1 MAKEEKELLIDIKST
16 VDLIAQ
22 KNLKGYE
29 VDENGVL
36 IKKKEKKEVEK
47 SPTLDFSLRFKTLDE
62 KKTMEKFAEKY
73 CNMVHGR
80 TSCNEY
86 IRKLVTTDVY
96 SDIKKLERQVKKLER
111 QVKEL
116 EQASGI
122 TIKELRSKK
131 KLSKKQN

>member
-1 MAKEEKELLIDIKST
+1 MGKEEKELLIDIKST
-16 VDLIAQ
+16 VNLIAQ

-36 IKKKEKKEVEK
+36 VKTKEKKEVEK
-47 SPTLDFSLRFKTLDE
+47 KPTLDFSLRFKTLDE

-96 SDIKKLERQVKKLER
+96 KQISDLEKKLKIAENKVNLFETTFK
-111 QVKEL
+111 
-116 EQASGI
+116 I
-122 TIKELRSKK
+122 TAAELRKQNK
-131 KLSKKQN
+131 VKKQN

>member
-29 VDENGVL
+29 VENGVL

-73 CNMVHGR
+73 CNMVTGR

-96 SDIKKLERQVKKLER
+96 KQISDLEKKLKIAENKVNLFETTFK
-111 QVKEL
+111 
-116 EQASGI
+116 I
-122 TIKELRSKK
+122 TAAELRKQNK
-131 KLSKKQN
+131 VKKQN

>member
-29 VDENGVL
+29 VENGVL

-47 SPTLDFSLRFKTLDE
+47 NPTLDFSLRFKTLDE

-73 CNMVHGR
+73 CNMVRGR

-96 SDIKKLERQVKKLER
+96 SDIKKLERRVKKLER

-122 TIKELRSKK
+122 TIEELRSKK

>member
-1 MAKEEKELLIDIKST
+1 MGKEEKELLIDIKST
-16 VDLIAQ
+16 VNLIAQ

-29 VDENGVL
+29 VENGVL

-73 CNMVHGR
+73 CNMLTGR

-96 SDIKKLERQVKKLER
+96 KQISDLEKKLKIAENKVNLFETTFK
-111 QVKEL
+111 
-116 EQASGI
+116 I
-122 TIKELRSKK
+122 TAAELRKQNK
-131 KLSKKQN
+131 VKKQN

>member
-1 MAKEEKELLIDIKST
+1 MGKEEKELLIDIKST
-16 VDLIAQ
+16 VNLIAQ

-36 IKKKEKKEVEK
+36 VKTKEKKEVEK

-96 SDIKKLERQVKKLER
+96 KQISDLEKKLKIAENKVNLFEKTFK
-111 QVKEL
+111 
-116 EQASGI
+116 I
-122 TIKELRSKK
+122 TAAELRKQNK
-131 KLSKKQN
+131 VKKQN